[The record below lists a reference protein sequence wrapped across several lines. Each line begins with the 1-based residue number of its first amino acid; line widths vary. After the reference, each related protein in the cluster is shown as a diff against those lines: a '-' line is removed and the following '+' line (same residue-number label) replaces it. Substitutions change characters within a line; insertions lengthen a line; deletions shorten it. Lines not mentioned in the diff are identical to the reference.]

1 MKDIENLFS
10 KVDKKTII
18 NQYKSKVLLRVITKN
33 MKAEETKTKIINKNS
48 VKHACKFYFF

>member
-33 MKAEETKTKIINKNS
+33 MKAEETKAKIINKNS